1 MTFLGRINYV
11 NSFNIP
17 RSKLMPKYIY
27 VIIHVSSEYFQ
38 SRTYDKTDIAVYL
51 VDPNQEKPNQGRE

>member
-1 MTFLGRINYV
+1 
-11 NSFNIP
+11 
-17 RSKLMPKYIY
+17 MPKYIY